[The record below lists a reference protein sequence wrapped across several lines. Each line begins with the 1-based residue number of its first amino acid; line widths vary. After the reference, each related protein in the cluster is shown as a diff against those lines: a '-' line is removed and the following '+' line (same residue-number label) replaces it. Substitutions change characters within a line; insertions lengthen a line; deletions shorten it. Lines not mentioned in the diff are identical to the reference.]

1 MKRFNVVD
9 KFIDFVGKPKPK
21 IVEERRFIRE
31 QERIERER
39 KRDFIQ
45 NVMTWGE
52 ELMEER

>member
-21 IVEERRFIRE
+21 VIEQRKMIRK
-31 QERIERER
+31 QERNER
-39 KRDFIQ
+39 KRKTELIQ
-45 NVMTWGE
+45 NVMVWGE